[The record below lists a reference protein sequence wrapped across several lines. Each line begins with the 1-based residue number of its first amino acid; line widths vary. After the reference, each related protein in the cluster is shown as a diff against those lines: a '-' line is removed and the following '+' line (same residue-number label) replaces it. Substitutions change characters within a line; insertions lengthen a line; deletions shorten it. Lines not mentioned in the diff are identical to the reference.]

1 MRALSSRANLLHM
14 LNNVLRVIAMLG
26 VRLDEQLEMRLSALA
41 EKTNRSKSY
50 IAKEA
55 LKRYIEQEESK
66 EFERRETLARWEH
79 YQETGEV
86 VSNDSMMDWLDSW
99 GSSDQEKPCPE
110 K

>member
-1 MRALSSRANLLHM
+1 M